1 MAVRA
6 HLAASCGFCLERGSS
21 LLPPMLATSLFLI
34 PLNPDPKSGVPLG
47 QVPLRTSPF
56 HCLSTASAAPRLTL
70 QVAVWRW
77 EDGPWSFPEGPQR
90 PRRLEQG
97 PSTWSIFPDPLLL
110 YGCRARQPCHTHS
123 PKTHTSN
130 IPLPELFT
138 CLSPGLLQSA
148 QPRCRAGKGK
158 GKKNQ
163 EGPLNLNTT
172 EDCQT

>member
-110 YGCRARQPCHTHS
+110 YAMVAGRDSPATHTPPKHTLQTFLSLNYSPASPQGCCRAP
-123 PKTHTSN
+123 
-130 IPLPELFT
+130 
-138 CLSPGLLQSA
+138 SPGAEQE
-148 QPRCRAGKGK
+148 KEK
-158 GKKNQ
+158 EKKIRKAH
-163 EGPLNLNTT
+163 
-172 EDCQT
+172 